1 MIACNV
7 KYIPP
12 AHLCIVSTP
21 DGRRAAIQGIDSREA
36 AEAAAAEVAARWEA
50 EAAASAPAA
59 TPAEPAAQ
67 EP

>member
-1 MIACNV
+1 MIAYNV

-12 AHLCIVSTP
+12 ARLCIVSTP

-59 TPAEPAAQ
+59 TPAEPSAQ

>member
-1 MIACNV
+1 MIAYNV

-12 AHLCIVSTP
+12 ARLCIVSTP

-36 AEAAAAEVAARWEA
+36 AEAAAADVAALWEA

-59 TPAEPAAQ
+59 TPAKPAAQ

>member
-1 MIACNV
+1 MSIAYNW
-7 KYIPP
+7 KWISP

-50 EAAASAPAA
+50 EAATPAA
-59 TPAEPAAQ
+59 EPTVQ